1 MKYVCTHCERVS
13 PDGNL
18 WCVEQ
23 VCLAEAKPLVFDT
36 GDDIGDIEIV
46 RRLGITRTAAIY
58 EAKRGEVKLLVKVAH
73 STPHAQEKLKY
84 EAKVLM
90 TLAAKRQHPALPVL
104 VSPYSMV
111 DLKERPYGKV
121 AFRGETKYYL
131 AFEYVTGE
139 FLSDMLKS
147 QPQPWFNHAA
157 WTTMQIADAV
167 AFMHDNSFFHL
178 NVNPNGVYI
187 RLDKDKIPRP
197 ILLDIG
203 YPAQLSAMAEGMSG
217 VGYTA
222 PEFFRGIQPLRP
234 TDVYGL
240 GLLLYEMLAGNPAY
254 PSKSRNADNVR
265 KDVVA
270 GIAAKLN
277 RSDLPVPSKPEHRD
291 TLGFLEGAMSPNMEV
306 RQPDIPT
313 FAHDVRRLYGD
324 APAERKGRQ
333 WNRRSITIVL
343 VSIALVIVLLQLMSA
358 LFA

>member
-46 RRLGITRTAAIY
+46 RRLGITRTAAFY
-58 EAKRGEVKLLVKVAH
+58 EAKRGETKLLVKVAH

-90 TLAAKRQHPALPVL
+90 TLAAKRQHPSLPVL

-111 DLKERPYGKV
+111 DLSERPYGKV
-121 AFRGETKYYL
+121 AFKGETKYYL
-131 AFEYVTGE
+131 AFEFMSGE
-139 FLSDMLKS
+139 FLGDSLKS

-157 WTTMQIADAV
+157 WTTMQVADAI

-178 NVNPNGVYI
+178 NINPNAVYI
-187 RLDKDKIPRP
+187 RLDKDNIPRP
-197 ILLDIG
+197 ILLDLG
-203 YPAQLSAMAEGMSG
+203 YPPQLSTLAEAISG
-217 VGYTA
+217 VSYTA
-222 PEFFRGIQPLRP
+222 PEMMRGIQPVRAS
-234 TDVYGL
+234 DVYGL
-240 GLLLYEMLAGNPAY
+240 GLLFYEMLAGNPAY
-254 PSKSRNADNVR
+254 PSKSRNVENVR

-270 GIAAKLN
+270 GTAPKLT
-277 RSDLPVPSKPEHRD
+277 RTDLPVPAKPEHRD
-291 TLGFLEGAMSPNMEV
+291 TFSFLEAAMSPKLEY
-306 RQPDIPT
+306 RQQDIPT
-313 FAHDVRRLYGD
+313 FAHEIRRLYGD

-333 WNRRSITIVL
+333 WNRRRWTIVL
-343 VSIALVIVLLQLMSA
+343 TAAALVIILLQLTSA
-358 LFA
+358 LLG